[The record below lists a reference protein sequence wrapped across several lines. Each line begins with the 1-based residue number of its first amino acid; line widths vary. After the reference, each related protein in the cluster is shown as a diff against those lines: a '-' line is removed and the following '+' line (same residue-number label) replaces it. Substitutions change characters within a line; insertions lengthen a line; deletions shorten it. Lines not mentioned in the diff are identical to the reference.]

1 MLDSPRSPGRPPGP
15 STTRERVL
23 RAAAASFHEHGYEK
37 TTLRG
42 IARTVGVDVSTVAY
56 HGGAKHELIARAL
69 ALDVAPAELLDRA
82 LSVPRDQV
90 PAALVRVVTVAWADE
105 SRRRPVELLLST
117 ALTDPRVGAACRSYL
132 EVEVVRRL
140 AETIGGRDATTRAL
154 AVVSLVVGVFVT
166 RHSLGL
172 APQMPVDEPLRSLVP
187 LIGSILDGRSS

>member
-1 MLDSPRSPGRPPGP
+1 MCWIH
-15 STTRERVL
+15 
-23 RAAAASFHEHGYEK
+23 RAAQAARRARAPRASECCGPPPPRFMS
-37 TTLRG
+37 TATRRQLSRG

-117 ALTDPRVGAACRSYL
+117 ALTDPRVGAAC
-132 EVEVVRRL
+132 
-140 AETIGGRDATTRAL
+140 
-154 AVVSLVVGVFVT
+154 
-166 RHSLGL
+166 
-172 APQMPVDEPLRSLVP
+172 PQLS
-187 LIGSILDGRSS
+187 